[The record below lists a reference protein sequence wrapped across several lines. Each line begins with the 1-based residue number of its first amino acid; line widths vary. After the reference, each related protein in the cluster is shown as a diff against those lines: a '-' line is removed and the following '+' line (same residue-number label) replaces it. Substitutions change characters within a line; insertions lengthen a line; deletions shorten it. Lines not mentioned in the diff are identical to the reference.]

1 MKNLILPVI
10 LSMCFNAFTPTHTQP
25 ARNSL
30 SNDSIHMSAE
40 ILVEKDTDLDQA
52 TAIALAE
59 KLANGEELS
68 VNDGNTYIVIEQ
80 VDYDNHTY
88 LFLLN
93 DNDELD
99 SMFCEVNGKDV
110 LMIEPELFK
119 NKIFPLFIKKFTDK
133 Q

>member
-1 MKNLILPVI
+1 MDFSDKCLTINGKN
-10 LSMCFNAFTPTHTQP
+10 
-25 ARNSL
+25 
-30 SNDSIHMSAE
+30 
-40 ILVEKDTDLDQA
+40 
-52 TAIALAE
+52 
-59 KLANGEELS
+59 
-68 VNDGNTYIVIEQ
+68 YIVIEQ

>member
-1 MKNLILPVI
+1 MNYNDKSLTINGKN
-10 LSMCFNAFTPTHTQP
+10 
-25 ARNSL
+25 
-30 SNDSIHMSAE
+30 
-40 ILVEKDTDLDQA
+40 
-52 TAIALAE
+52 
-59 KLANGEELS
+59 
-68 VNDGNTYIVIEQ
+68 YIVIEQ

>member
-1 MKNLILPVI
+1 MDFSDKSLTINGKN
-10 LSMCFNAFTPTHTQP
+10 
-25 ARNSL
+25 
-30 SNDSIHMSAE
+30 
-40 ILVEKDTDLDQA
+40 
-52 TAIALAE
+52 
-59 KLANGEELS
+59 
-68 VNDGNTYIVIEQ
+68 YIVIEQ
-80 VDYDNHTY
+80 LDYDNHTY

>member
-1 MKNLILPVI
+1 MDYSDKSLTINGKN
-10 LSMCFNAFTPTHTQP
+10 
-25 ARNSL
+25 
-30 SNDSIHMSAE
+30 
-40 ILVEKDTDLDQA
+40 
-52 TAIALAE
+52 
-59 KLANGEELS
+59 
-68 VNDGNTYIVIEQ
+68 YIVIEQ

>member
-1 MKNLILPVI
+1 MNYNDKSLTINGKN
-10 LSMCFNAFTPTHTQP
+10 
-25 ARNSL
+25 
-30 SNDSIHMSAE
+30 
-40 ILVEKDTDLDQA
+40 
-52 TAIALAE
+52 
-59 KLANGEELS
+59 
-68 VNDGNTYIVIEQ
+68 YIVIEQ

-119 NKIFPLFIKKFTDK
+119 NKIFPLFIKKFIDK
-133 Q
+133 E

>member
-1 MKNLILPVI
+1 MDFSDKCLTINGKN
-10 LSMCFNAFTPTHTQP
+10 
-25 ARNSL
+25 
-30 SNDSIHMSAE
+30 
-40 ILVEKDTDLDQA
+40 
-52 TAIALAE
+52 
-59 KLANGEELS
+59 
-68 VNDGNTYIVIEQ
+68 YIVIEQ

-110 LMIEPELFK
+110 LLIEPELFK